1 MGKRWLALC
10 FAGCF
15 GVVLGVVGMG
25 AEDAYAK
32 GGKKLAA
39 EGAVFDFKAHT
50 SASISIYGNVSDK
63 GRRPVEGA
71 VVSLRDGRRET
82 ARGESGPDGG
92 YWIEGLQP
100 NTKYTVFAE
109 KRGMGKTRS
118 VKFKT
123 DRDEFGSYIIN
134 FQFKKPQER

>member
-15 GVVLGVVGMG
+15 GVVLGVFGVGS
-25 AEDAYAK
+25 ENAYAK

-39 EGAVFDFKAHT
+39 EGAVFDFKSHT

-63 GRRPVEGA
+63 SRHPVEGA
-71 VVSLRDGRRET
+71 VVSLREGRRET
-82 ARGESGPDGG
+82 ARGTSAPDGT

-100 NTKYTVFAE
+100 NTRYTVFAE
-109 KRGMGKTRS
+109 KRGLGKTKS
-118 VKFKT
+118 INFKT
-123 DRDEFGSYIIN
+123 DDDFGGHIIN
-134 FQFKKPQER
+134 FQFKKSQGR